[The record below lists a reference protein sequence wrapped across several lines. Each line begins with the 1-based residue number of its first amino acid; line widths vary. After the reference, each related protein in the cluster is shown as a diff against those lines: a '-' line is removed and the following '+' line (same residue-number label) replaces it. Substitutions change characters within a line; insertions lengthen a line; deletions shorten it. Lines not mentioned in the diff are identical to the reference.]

1 MRELTEQQALFVT
14 HYTSGDGSTG
24 NAAESARRAGYS
36 VASAR
41 DIGSQ
46 LMGKPHV
53 KAAVEAAH
61 RAALSGE
68 LTTLA
73 MAALRDIL
81 REGSTASEKNRL
93 DAAKTVLDRAGL
105 ASRPADGRAASGVSG
120 AGQFGGNAAAMEAD
134 AKDAAEDAAAEI
146 RDIMAR
152 HRAEREL
159 ELKAA

>member
-1 MRELTEQQALFVT
+1 MRQLTEQQALFVT
-14 HYTSGDGSTG
+14 YYTSGDGSIG

-36 VASAR
+36 EASAR

-73 MAALRDIL
+73 VAALRGIL

-105 ASRPADGRAASGVSG
+105 VSRPADGRSASGVAG
-120 AGQFGGNAAAMEAD
+120 AGAPGGNAAMEGD
-134 AKDAAEDAAAEI
+134 ANDAVADAAAEL
-146 RDIMAR
+146 RDIVAR
-152 HRAEREL
+152 HRVEPEVER
-159 ELKAA
+159 KAA